1 MAQVKVGYKCPK
13 YHGGGSATHEE
24 VFDIPD
30 HLTDNSNRIRE
41 FLAQKFNVG
50 SHDVTVYSWN
60 KV

>member
-1 MAQVKVGYKCPK
+1 MAQVKVSYKCPK

-30 HLTDNSNRIRE
+30 HLSDNSNRIRE

-50 SHDVTVYSWN
+50 PHDVTVFTSD
-60 KV
+60 VL